1 MEGMFH
7 LTNSLADDFLNGRL
21 SEIDQSA
28 VTLHLEQCQECR
40 KLIVL
45 PLIGAERLVHLH
57 SSIESPKIGEKLRL
71 YRKWMQ
77 GLGGKVAGGRNV
89 VWP

>member
-1 MEGMFH
+1 MEIIH
-7 LTNSLADDFLNGRL
+7 LTNSLADDFLNDRL

-28 VTLHLEQCQECR
+28 VTLHLEQCPHCR
-40 KLIVL
+40 KLIVGF
-45 PLIGAERLVHLH
+45 LIGAERMAHLH
-57 SSIESPKIGEKLRL
+57 SSIESPETEEKLRL

-77 GLGGKVAGGRNV
+77 GLRGKVTGGRNV